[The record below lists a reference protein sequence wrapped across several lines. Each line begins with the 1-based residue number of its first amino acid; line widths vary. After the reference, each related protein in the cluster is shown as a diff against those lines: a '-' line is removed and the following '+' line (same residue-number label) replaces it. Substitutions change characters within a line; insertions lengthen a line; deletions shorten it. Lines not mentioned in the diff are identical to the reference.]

1 MGGPEYS
8 FVSSPKSLH
17 LIQTLYFI
25 LDLRHVL
32 AGLLQ
37 SSESYKPD
45 VNSAI
50 CQFPSLD
57 VGQSFFLILSRDLL
71 CWLKKV
77 GCDIRMITVA

>member
-37 SSESYKPD
+37 SSG
-45 VNSAI
+45 VRNSGI
-50 CQFPSLD
+50 CQFRVWKL
-57 VGQSFFLILSRDLL
+57 VSFFLMFEGTRLAGS
-71 CWLKKV
+71 KKF
-77 GCDIRMITVA
+77 AAS